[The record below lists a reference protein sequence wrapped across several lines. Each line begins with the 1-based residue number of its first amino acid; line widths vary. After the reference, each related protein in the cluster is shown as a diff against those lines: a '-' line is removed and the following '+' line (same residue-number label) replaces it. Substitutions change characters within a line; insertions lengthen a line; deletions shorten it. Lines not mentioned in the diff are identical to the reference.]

1 MDTELLKTF
10 LEVSRTRHFGRAAE
24 SLYLTQSA
32 VSFRIRQL
40 ENQLGVNLFTRHRN
54 NIRLTAAGEKL
65 LPYAETL
72 MSTWQAARK
81 EVAHTSRHNEFSI
94 GASASLWECMLNQWL
109 GRLYQNQ
116 DAHTGLQFEAR
127 IAQRQSLVKQLHERQ
142 LDLLITT
149 EAPKMDEFRG
159 LMLNRT
165 KTHVRREKPSKKSTN
180 GRWCPFC
187 ANLRLKRHRFEG
199 VFQCPLYFD
208 LSDKKLLTCE
218 TVRLSVK
225 PQFSSQLLG
234 YFTLALYTSAPS
246 KLKGDLNYL
255 RLEWGPDFQQH
266 EAGLIGADEVP
277 ILTTSSAELAQQ
289 QIAMLNGCTWLPV
302 SWARKKGGLHTVVDS
317 TTLSRPLYAIWLQNS
332 DKNALIRDLLKINV
346 LDEVY

>member
-1 MDTELLKTF
+1 MEKTVDTELLKTF

-24 SLYLTQSA
+24 ALYLTQSA

-81 EVAHTSRHNEFSI
+81 EVAHTSRHHQFSI
-94 GASASLWECMLNQWL
+94 GASASLWECMLSDWL
-109 GRLYQNQ
+109 TRLYNLQGN
-116 DAHTGLQFEAR
+116 LQFEAR

-149 EAPKMDEFRG
+149 ETPKMDE
-159 LMLNRT
+159 
-165 KTHVRREKPSKKSTN
+165 
-180 GRWCPFC
+180 
-187 ANLRLKRHRFEG
+187 
-199 VFQCPLYFD
+199 
-208 LSDKKLLTCE
+208 
-218 TVRLSVK
+218 
-225 PQFSSQLLG
+225 FSSQLLG
-234 YFTLALYTSAPS
+234 HFTLALYCATPEKSRS
-246 KLKGDLNYL
+246 ELNYL

-266 EAGLIGADEVP
+266 EAELIASDDVP
-277 ILTTSSAELAQQ
+277 TLTTSSAEVARQQ
-289 QIAMLNGCTWLPV
+289 LPQLNGCTWLPV
-302 SWARKKGGLHTVVDS
+302 SWAEQKEKLYPVADT

-332 DKNALIRDLLKINV
+332 DKQNQIRDLLKLKVI
-346 LDEVY
+346 D